1 MNNPLVLIDK
11 IKCSLSEVIYEND
24 LKNLNG
30 SIDDVLKVYSADL
43 VGILIN
49 FYPGTTVMMHKFYR
63 SCAALIGGKVYDESG
78 EVDKSNYHI
87 ASDEEISFIQKSF
100 PEMSDYVMEKLG
112 EKIYSEEEL
121 KKGVPMVLRR
131 SGGNIT

>member
-11 IKCSLSEVIYEND
+11 VKSSLSEVICEND

-30 SIDDVLKVYSADL
+30 DIDDILKVYSADL

-63 SCAALIGGKVYDESG
+63 NCAALIGGKVYDESG
-78 EVDKSNYHI
+78 EIDKSNYHI
-87 ASDEEISFIQKSF
+87 ASEEEINFIQKSF

-112 EKIYSEEEL
+112 EKIYSEENL
-121 KKGVPMVLRR
+121 KKGIAMVLRR